1 MATENALKTAHFLQ
15 FYKIHKSTG
24 IVTRLYTTSA
34 QQLQQMENQTPIM
47 TEAIKPKTTHYHL
60 MPTQKYLYNVE
71 LSSN

>member
-15 FYKIHKSTG
+15 FYKIHNSTG

-47 TEAIKPKTTHYHL
+47 TEAI
-60 MPTQKYLYNVE
+60 
-71 LSSN
+71 